1 MNWTDS
7 VWFQSPL
14 PYLAMMLL
22 FYAEAAVLLRL
33 TPQLRLELTGDEAK
47 KNFTPQLEGLRGV
60 LAFSVVVH
68 HCVVFHVWRTT
79 GAWLASDSTLYINLG
94 AVPVCIFF
102 FLTGYLFWMKGIRQ
116 PRIEVGSYLLARLRR
131 LGPVYAFAI
140 AVIFVMVGIRSG
152 FALHT
157 SPLALIGNM
166 FRWLFFGLQM
176 PDINHV
182 RDTSKMIAMTPWTLA
197 FEWGFYLLLSL
208 MSFFFARRTLGFL
221 WPVGIASLLTL
232 AAEHTGFGA
241 TPGTLSSFLFLFVR
255 SLGFLFGIGMAAAE
269 VRLHFPKI
277 DLSRS
282 RWSSVASAALLILV
296 TGFLGIHTPDPI
308 KYILLGAAFVLFVFG
323 DRCFGLLTARP
334 MLLLGKV
341 SYSSYLLHGLV
352 LWCAIL
358 LIEHWTP
365 IAALAGSAYWGLMA
379 ATGAVVLAVS
389 VLSYRLLEFPYFKK

>member
-1 MNWTDS
+1 MNWPDS

-22 FYAEAAVLLRL
+22 FYAEAAILLRL
-33 TPQLRLELTGDEAK
+33 APQLRLEMIGDEAK
-47 KNFTPQLEGLRGV
+47 RNFTPQLEGLRGM

-79 GAWLASDSTLYINLG
+79 GMWLASDSVLYLNLG

-116 PRIEVGSYLLARLRR
+116 PRIEMGNYLLARLRR

-140 AVIFVMVGIRSG
+140 AIIFLLVGLRSD

-157 SPLALIGNM
+157 SPIALVGNM
-166 FRWLFFGLQM
+166 FRWLLFGLQM

-197 FEWGFYLLLSL
+197 FEWGFYLLLPI
-208 MSFFFARRTLGFL
+208 MSFFFARRSWGFL
-221 WPVGIASLLTL
+221 WPIGTASLLTVV
-232 AAEHTGFGA
+232 AEHFKFGA
-241 TPGTLSSFLFLFVR
+241 TPGTLSSFLFLFIR

-269 VRLHFPKI
+269 LHQRFPKI

-282 RWSSVASAALLILV
+282 RWASATSATLLILV
-296 TGFLGIHTPDPI
+296 TGFLGTQTPDPV
-308 KYILLGAAFVLFVFG
+308 KYVLLGVAFVLFVFG
-323 DRCFGLLTARP
+323 NRCFGLLTARP
-334 MLLLGKV
+334 MLLMGKV

-352 LWCAIL
+352 LWSVITA
-358 LIEHWTP
+358 IEHWTP
-365 IAALAGSAYWGLMA
+365 ISALAAPAYWGLMA
-379 ATGAVVLAVS
+379 GTGAVVLVVS
-389 VLSYRLLEFPYFKK
+389 VMSYRLLEFPYFKK